1 MTRIRATDKNLR
13 GMSRLQRGSPCSTL
27 MIMCMYAGY
36 RQASAFLDRGTPN
49 YPDVRWGKGNDSD
62 VLYAASLDGSIDVYK
77 LGST

>member
-1 MTRIRATDKNLR
+1 
-13 GMSRLQRGSPCSTL
+13 

-49 YPDVRWGKGNDSD
+49 YPDVKWGKGNDSD